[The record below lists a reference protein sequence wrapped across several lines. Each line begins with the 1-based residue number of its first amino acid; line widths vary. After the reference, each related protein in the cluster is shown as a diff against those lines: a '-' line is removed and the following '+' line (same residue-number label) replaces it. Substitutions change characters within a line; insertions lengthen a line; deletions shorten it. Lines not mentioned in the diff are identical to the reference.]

1 MDCKNLDLNEII
13 RKSELC
19 DRLLEQIEDDKK
31 KLSKLTEFF
40 AEKTINGVNFNYY
53 RDWHIELIHTVEK
66 LTDENYQA
74 FELAKERKSY
84 NEEFSNQMKMFEQEM
99 DYKRKELI
107 EAWEK
112 FRAIT
117 TKKYQQTLQEINE
130 ENI

>member
-1 MDCKNLDLNEII
+1 
-13 RKSELC
+13 
-19 DRLLEQIEDDKK
+19 
-31 KLSKLTEFF
+31 
-40 AEKTINGVNFNYY
+40 
-53 RDWHIELIHTVEK
+53 
-66 LTDENYQA
+66 
-74 FELAKERKSY
+74 
-84 NEEFSNQMKMFEQEM
+84 MKMFEQEM

>member
-13 RKSELC
+13 RKSKLC
-19 DRLLEQIEDDKK
+19 DRLLEYREDDEK

-40 AEKTINGVNFNYY
+40 AGKTIDGVNLDYY
-53 RDWHIELIHTVEK
+53 GNWHIELTNVLEE
-66 LTDENYQA
+66 LTNKDYQA
-74 FELAKERKSY
+74 LQLAKERKKY
-84 NEEFSNQMKMFEQEM
+84 HEEFLEQIKMFEQEM

>member
-19 DRLLEQIEDDKK
+19 DRLLEQIEDNKK

-84 NEEFSNQMKMFEQEM
+84 NEKFSNQMKMFEQEM

>member
-1 MDCKNLDLNEII
+1 MDCKNLDLSELI

-19 DRLLEQIEDDKK
+19 DRLLKDCEDNKE
-31 KLSKLTEFF
+31 KLSKLAEFF
-40 AEKTINGVNFNYY
+40 ADKTINAPNLSYY
-53 RDWHIELIHTVEK
+53 GNWHLELINLVEK
-66 LTDENYQA
+66 LTNKNHQA
-74 FELAKERKSY
+74 LELAKERKLY
-84 NEEFSNQMKMFEQEM
+84 NEEFSDQMKMFEQEM
-99 DYKRKELI
+99 DYKRKEVI